1 MTEGVIFIA
10 NLKRNVSILFRLTE
24 DERDILKNRIAGTGM
39 RNQEAYLRKM
49 ALTGYVL
56 RLDMSE
62 VRETLRLISNAANNI
77 NQIAR
82 RANETRSI
90 YASDMIQIRE
100 EVNNLRLQVSDA
112 LKLFRKVQRLME
124 L

>member
-1 MTEGVIFIA
+1 MGV
-10 NLKRNVSILFRLTE
+10 NRKRKIRIEMRLTE
-24 DERDILKNRIAGTGM
+24 DEHDVFLQRMRDLGISNKDS
-39 RNQEAYLRKM
+39 YLRKM
-49 ALTGYVL
+49 ALTGYIV

-62 VRETLRLISNAANNI
+62 VKETLRLISNATNNI
-77 NQIAR
+77 NQITR

-100 EVNNLRLQVSDA
+100 EVGNLRLQVSDA
-112 LKLFRKVQRLME
+112 LKMFRKVQKLMD